1 MRGSTAVSMANRLA
15 DTRRFYELLGRL
27 QNRVGG
33 PRRLVDCTGRM
44 DWPRRGLYF
53 FCEAGEERSGS
64 GVGLR
69 VVRIG
74 THGLAAGSRS
84 TLWGRLSQ
92 HRGTSRGSGNHRGS
106 IFRLLVGIA
115 LARQQGITLPP
126 SWGVG
131 GDPGAAARRLGLD
144 RADVKSAEADLE
156 MHVSRDI
163 GDMPFLWLGIEDEP
177 GPASQRGLIERNVI
191 ALLSGYREPAPD
203 PPSTDWLGHLSDR
216 ERVRRSGLWNN
227 NHVDEDYDSSFLE
240 VFARRIDWAVAG

>member
-1 MRGSTAVSMANRLA
+1 MANRLA
-15 DTRRFYELLGRL
+15 DTHRFYELLGRL
-27 QNRVGG
+27 QNRLGR
-33 PRRLVDCTGRM
+33 PRRLVGCTGRLS
-44 DWPRRGLYF
+44 WPRRGLYF

-69 VVRIG
+69 IVRIG
-74 THGLAAGSRS
+74 THGLIAGSRS

-115 LARQQGITLPP
+115 MARQQGIALPP

-144 RADVKSAEADLE
+144 RADVKLVEADLE
-156 MHVSRDI
+156 MLVGRYI
-163 GDMPFLWLGIEDEP
+163 GDMPFLWLGVEDEP
-177 GPASQRGLIERNVI
+177 GPASQRGLIERNAI
-191 ALLSGYREPAPD
+191 ALLSGYREHAPD

-216 ERVRRSGLWNN
+216 ERVRGSGLWNN
-227 NHVDEDYDSSFLE
+227 NHVDEDYARSFLD
-240 VFARRIDWAVAG
+240 VLARRVDLAETS

>member
-1 MRGSTAVSMANRLA
+1 
-15 DTRRFYELLGRL
+15 
-27 QNRVGG
+27 
-33 PRRLVDCTGRM
+33 M
-44 DWPRRGLYF
+44 DWSRRGLYF

-156 MHVSRDI
+156 TRVSRYI
-163 GDMPFLWLGIEDEP
+163 GDMPFLWLGVEDEP

-191 ALLSGYREPAPD
+191 ALLSGYRELAPD

-240 VFARRIDWAVAG
+240 VLERGITSLTPQTPGDFRIGAK

>member
-1 MRGSTAVSMANRLA
+1 MADRLA
-15 DTRRFYELLGRL
+15 DTRRFYDLLGRL

-33 PRRLVDCTGRM
+33 PRRLVECTGRM

-106 IFRLLVGIA
+106 IFRLLVGVA
-115 LARQQGITLPP
+115 LARRQGITLPP

-156 MHVSRDI
+156 TRVSRYI
-163 GDMPFLWLGIEDEP
+163 GDMPFLGLGVEDEP
-177 GPASQRGLIERNVI
+177 GPASRRGLIERNAI

-227 NHVDEDYDSSFLE
+227 NHVDEDCDSSFLE
-240 VFARRIDWAVAG
+240 VLARRITEPGTA

>member
-15 DTRRFYELLGRL
+15 DTRRFYELQGRL

-33 PRRLVDCTGRM
+33 PRRLVECTGRM

-74 THGLAAGSRS
+74 THGLTAGSRS

-115 LARQQGITLPP
+115 LARQQGIALPP
-126 SWGVG
+126 S
-131 GDPGAAARRLGLD
+131 
-144 RADVKSAEADLE
+144 
-156 MHVSRDI
+156 
-163 GDMPFLWLGIEDEP
+163 
-177 GPASQRGLIERNVI
+177 
-191 ALLSGYREPAPD
+191 
-203 PPSTDWLGHLSDR
+203 
-216 ERVRRSGLWNN
+216 
-227 NHVDEDYDSSFLE
+227 
-240 VFARRIDWAVAG
+240 

>member
-1 MRGSTAVSMANRLA
+1 MADRLT
-15 DTRRFYELLGRL
+15 DTRRFYELLVTL
-27 QNRVGG
+27 QNCVGG

-44 DWPRRGLYF
+44 EWPRRGLYF

-64 GVGLR
+64 GTGLR
-69 VVRIG
+69 VVRVG

-115 LARQQGITLPP
+115 LARQQGIALPP

-144 RADVKSAEADLE
+144 RSGVKLAEADLE
-156 MHVSRDI
+156 MRVSRYI
-163 GDMPFLWLGIEDEP
+163 GDMPFLWLGVEDEP
-177 GPASQRGLIERNVI
+177 GPASQRGLIERNAI

-216 ERVRRSGLWNN
+216 DRVRGSGLWNN
-227 NHVDEDYDSSFLE
+227 NHVDEDYALSFLD
-240 VFARRIDWAVAG
+240 VLARRVDLARTS